1 MLYVSIWG
9 FKSLMYFCHRIK
21 ATEKKQR
28 DWKRSEMEREKQ
40 RRIKLGSKRAM
51 KAKMTRYLLF

>member
-1 MLYVSIWG
+1 
-9 FKSLMYFCHRIK
+9 MYFCHRIK

-28 DWKRSEMEREKQ
+28 DWKRSEMEREKR